1 MGVYFKRIFAV
12 IRSSFLLT
20 IILISIH
27 LLIAFVG
34 LYKTNSAQ
42 EGVDKEHV
50 YFELQQE
57 SSPFDVPLEN
67 YVDFYSQLCSNSE
80 FEYYECYLQYLE
92 MRSESE
98 SFFDYET
105 ETLQKGGDAV
115 LCVQISENLQNR
127 NHFECCRGRLF
138 DTKDFQY
145 YGGTIPVIL
154 GYEYRDV
161 YQIGFQFTAVYLY
174 HTYNFEVVGILE
186 KNSIIQ
192 NPGTTILLD
201 KYIIMPGFNVCSMPQ
216 ENAGITIHYA
226 NKTSG
231 CLVAPTEKFAEVSN
245 CIKQLLLD
253 QKCGYYTMDIFPVKY
268 NVIEKTGFDIGSF
281 IIGLSIIFLAFHI
294 LYYRHVKKAKKYI
307 IKNRFFFAC
316 AELAGTGL
324 LFLTTY
330 YAFSFL
336 ISMKMDMRILGIFGI
351 FVIVTKYVYLPPGR
365 EI

>member
-42 EGVDKEHV
+42 ESVDKKHV

-67 YVDFYSQLCSNSE
+67 YVHFYSQLCNNLG

-92 MRSESE
+92 TSSESE
-98 SFFDYET
+98 NFFDYET
-105 ETLQKGGDAV
+105 ETLQKGCDAV

-127 NHFECCRGRLF
+127 NHFECYRGRLF

-161 YQIGFQFTAVYLY
+161 YQIGFQFTAIYLY
-174 HTYNFEVVGILE
+174 QTYNFEVVGILD
-186 KNSIIQ
+186 KDSMIQ
-192 NPGTTILLD
+192 NPGATILLD
-201 KYIIMPGFNVCSMPQ
+201 KYVIMTGFNVCSMPQ

-231 CLVAPTEKFAEVSN
+231 CLVAPIEKFTETSN
-245 CIKQLLLD
+245 YIKQLLLD
-253 QKCGYYTMDIFPVKY
+253 QKCGYYTIDVFPVKY
-268 NVIEKTGFDIGSF
+268 NVIEKTGFDIVSF
-281 IIGLSIIFLAFHI
+281 IIGLLIIFLVFHI
-294 LYYRHVKKAKKYI
+294 LYYRHIKKTKKYI
-307 IKNRFFFAC
+307 IKNRILFVC

-324 LFLTTY
+324 LFLTMY

-336 ISMKMDMRILGIFGI
+336 ISMKMDMGILGIFGI
-351 FVIVTKYVYLPPGR
+351 FVIVTKYVYLPTGR